1 MTPWEALGLGVLQG
15 ATEFLPISSSGH
27 LALAQAWLGR
37 ESDSGLLF
45 NVIVHLGTLFA
56 VVLVLRQRLWGL
68 VRGAL
73 SFVFGG
79 ERDAELE
86 TNRRWVLW
94 ILVASVPTALIGLG
108 LRDFVIAMTA
118 DPPAVGA
125 ALVCTGILLFSAE
138 RFGER
143 TRSAA
148 ELGLRDALVI
158 GVAQGLGV
166 IPGISRSGATIAP
179 ALWLGVRADV
189 AVEFSILVSVPAIV
203 GANLLEIARAGEAVR
218 AELLPL
224 ALGFVAAFGVGA
236 ASLRA
241 LQWVVAKR
249 RLLPFA
255 VYATLLG
262 SGVMLLG

>member
-108 LRDFVIAMTA
+108 LRDVVIAISV
-118 DPPAVGA
+118 PAVGG
-125 ALVCTGILLFSAE
+125 ALVCTGFLLISAE
-138 RFGER
+138 RFGGR
-143 TRSAA
+143 TRGAA
-148 ELGLRDALVI
+148 DLGLRDALVV

-166 IPGISRSGATIAP
+166 IPGISRSGVTIAP

-203 GANLLEIARAGEAVR
+203 GANLLEVARAGEALG

-224 ALGFVAAFGVGA
+224 ALGFVAAFAVGA

-241 LQWVVAKR
+241 LQWVVVRR

-255 VYATLLG
+255 VYVILLG
-262 SGVMLLG
+262 GGVMLLG